1 MVSNLLFERT
11 LFETVLFGNLRYK
24 WVNGRKRVSV
34 IWASWRENMILLHG
48 NKNEADQLAL
58 QHSLISTFVIHSLEG
73 IIAILA
79 TCKILMVRPVSQG
92 H

>member
-1 MVSNLLFERT
+1 
-11 LFETVLFGNLRYK
+11 
-24 WVNGRKRVSV
+24 
-34 IWASWRENMILLHG
+34 MILLHG
-48 NKNEADQLAL
+48 NKNEADQLAP